1 MYVISDYTKKYVS
14 GRIIMSEHE
23 KLKIFDDHRNH
34 IGVASRS
41 EVHRLG
47 LWHEVFHCWFISN
60 DEGVD
65 YIYLQLRSKSKK
77 DYPDL
82 LDITAAGHL
91 LADET
96 VLDGVREIEEE
107 IGVSV
112 DFDELISLGEIR
124 YQVTKEGFIDKEL
137 ANVFL
142 YKSEYTFDD
151 FTLQSEEVAGIVK
164 AKFTDFA
171 QLWLGE
177 KNEIEI
183 NGFEITDE
191 GEKCTIRKHV
201 SRDKFVPHEVS
212 FYKEVIRNLQE
223 HCFDRIGG

>member
-1 MYVISDYTKKYVS
+1 M
-14 GRIIMSEHE
+14 
-23 KLKIFDDHRNH
+23 
-34 IGVASRS
+34 
-41 EVHRLG
+41 
-47 LWHEVFHCWFISN
+47 
-60 DEGVD
+60 
-65 YIYLQLRSKSKK
+65 QLRSKSKK

-96 VLDGVREIEEE
+96 ILDGVREIEEE

-124 YQVTKEGFIDKEL
+124 YCVTKEGFIDKEL

-151 FTLQSEEVAGIVK
+151 FTLQLEEVAGIVR

-171 QLWLGE
+171 QLWFLE
-177 KNEIEI
+177 KDEIEI
-183 NGFEITDE
+183 SGFEITDA
-191 GEKCTIRKHV
+191 GEKCSIRKLV
-201 SRDKFVPHEVS
+201 NRDKFVPHEVS
-212 FYKEVIRNLQE
+212 FYKEVIRKLQE
-223 HCFDRIGG
+223 HCFARRGG